1 MPLKCKRLALA
12 YRGYRINEAARA
24 RWLDVDDGR
33 GRIYLALG
41 KNLPELAQHYAG
53 RIFRKGQG
61 VKVLP
66 DWRSFRLRDLDPDRL
81 ENRLRYCFAK

>member
-61 VKVLP
+61 GKGLA
-66 DWRSFRLRDLDPDRL
+66 RL
-81 ENRLRYCFAK
+81 EKFSASGPRS